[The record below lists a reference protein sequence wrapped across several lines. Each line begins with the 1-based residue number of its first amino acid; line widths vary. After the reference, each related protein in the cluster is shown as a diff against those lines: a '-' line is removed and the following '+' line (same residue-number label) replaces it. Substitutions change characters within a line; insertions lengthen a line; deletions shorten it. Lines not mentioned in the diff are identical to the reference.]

1 MRWYKAMRQ
10 QKLLSLSLLLI
21 TLSIGIVIG
30 TLLNTGVHAAK
41 GQAAAPDATPLVVP
55 SPTQLGN
62 EFTKLAQRL
71 EPSVVYI
78 TADYTPRV
86 AQDNPHKREQQVDP
100 DQPPGDGDGD
110 GLDLFR
116 KFFRNGPS
124 QGDAPPRAFRQE
136 QSGTGFIVD
145 KNGYIITNH
154 HVIAKVDHI
163 KVKLHND
170 DAEYRARVIGIDA
183 ETDLAVIKID
193 SQKPLT
199 PVTIGNSDSVQV
211 GDWAVA
217 IGSPFGLEASVTAGI
232 VSALGRDIGG
242 QLQLQ
247 RFIQTDAAINPG
259 NSGGPLLNIQGQVIG
274 VNTMIATQSGG
285 YQGIGFALPIN
296 MVARVYNDIIKTG
309 KVTRGSIG
317 ISWQKTDKPELLK
330 ALGANHGVLVDA
342 IQKGG
347 PAEKAGIKSEDII
360 VAMNGKQVK
369 DGDDL
374 VSRVADTPVGSQ
386 VTLTVDRNG
395 KHEDFKVTILDRAE
409 VFKNDPRFAG
419 LQNDVEE
426 PAKPEEP
433 TSAQYKFGI
442 KLHALTDAERT
453 GIGIEGKNG
462 LVVRSVDE
470 GSFAEDI
477 GLLENDVIL
486 SINRQAVTTVEDVIR
501 VQSTLKPGDAVAFR
515 VMRQNPAVRGRHAR
529 IYGDQRV
536 RNAAGSLDPCRCHF
550 QFSRRDVSL
559 RLKVRALRVR
569 LIQTVLMSRKASKAS
584 MPATA
589 ARSAVI
595 EFIVNFRQMR
605 AGS

>member
-10 QKLLSLSLLLI
+10 QKLLSVSLLLV

-30 TLLNTGVHAAK
+30 TLLNTGVHAAR
-41 GQAAAPDATPLVVP
+41 GQVAAPDATPLVVP
-55 SPTQLGN
+55 SPVQLGN
-62 EFTKLAQRL
+62 EFSKLAKKL

-78 TADYTPRV
+78 TADYTPK
-86 AQDNPHKREQQVDP
+86 AAAESPHKRREQGG
-100 DQPPGDGDGD
+100 DQGDGNDD

-116 KFFRNGPS
+116 RFFRNGPS
-124 QGDAPPRAFRQE
+124 DGDTPPRAFRQE

-163 KVKLHND
+163 KVKLHTD
-170 DAEYRARVIGIDA
+170 DTEYRARVVGIDP

-193 SQKPLT
+193 PKQPLT
-199 PVTIGNSDSVQV
+199 PVSIGNSDSVQV

-285 YQGIGFALPIN
+285 YQGIGFALPMN
-296 MVARVYNDIIKTG
+296 MVARVYNDIIRTG
-309 KVTRGSIG
+309 RVTRGSIG
-317 ISWQKTDKPELLK
+317 VSWSKTDKPELFK
-330 ALGANHGVLVDA
+330 ALGTNQGVLVGSV
-342 IQKGG
+342 QKGG
-347 PAEKAGIKSEDII
+347 PAEKAGIKAEDII
-360 VAMNGKQVK
+360 IAMNGKPVK

-374 VSRVADTPVGSQ
+374 VGRVADTPIGTQ

-395 KHEDFKVTILDRAE
+395 KREDFKLAILDRAE
-409 VFKNDPRFAG
+409 VFKDDPRFAA
-419 LQNDVEE
+419 LQNNTAET
-426 PAKPEEP
+426 PAKPEE
-433 TSAQYKFGI
+433 AQYKFGI

-453 GIGIEGKNG
+453 SIGIEGKNG
-462 LVVRSVDE
+462 LVIRGVDE

-477 GLLENDVIL
+477 GLFENDVIL
-486 SINRQAVTTVEDVIR
+486 SINRQPVSTVEDVQR

-515 VMRQNPAVRGRHAR
+515 IMRQNPAGRGAGGQK
-529 IYGDQRV
+529 YTTFFVSGTLPQR
-536 RNAAGSLDPCRCHF
+536 
-550 QFSRRDVSL
+550 
-559 RLKVRALRVR
+559 
-569 LIQTVLMSRKASKAS
+569 
-584 MPATA
+584 
-589 ARSAVI
+589 
-595 EFIVNFRQMR
+595 
-605 AGS
+605 